1 MPLDNLLILI
11 RFFKSKVITLFGSLC
26 NQKRKKKIQKT
37 FYLTQTFGFY
47 LLFKLPLQGKPLN
60 VIKVLIQLI
69 WSIFQRSP
77 KPI

>member
-1 MPLDNLLILI
+1 LAVY
-11 RFFKSKVITLFGSLC
+11 VI
-26 NQKRKKKIQKT
+26 KKERKKGKKT